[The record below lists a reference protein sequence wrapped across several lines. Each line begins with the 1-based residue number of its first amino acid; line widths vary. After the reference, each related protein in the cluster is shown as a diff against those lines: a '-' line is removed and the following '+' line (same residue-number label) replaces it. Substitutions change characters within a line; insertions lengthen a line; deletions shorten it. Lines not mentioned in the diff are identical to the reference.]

1 MVPSFRFFTSYAHA
15 DSSEDD
21 LLRSFYHDLAAELR
35 RTMGLPQQEFL
46 DAANIAS
53 GEDWRR
59 SLEGALGAAKCL
71 LAFYSPSYFN
81 SAECGKEVAAF
92 QERLQR
98 FRNAPG
104 NAGLASVSSLM
115 VGVLW
120 ENKFDISDRIPK
132 SLTDYQYGTPHF
144 QDAVRKDDLVVL
156 NKTIEVRKLEDRDG
170 LRKIMQL
177 KDATQN
183 YKEAYIEIVNRYAAH
198 IKAVTTQYDL
208 SNYAFTGNYLTLK
221 AAFPVQL
228 SAADAAAPTPA
239 TGARG
244 PKYVR
249 VLFIVGKRDSFV
261 GLNERTN
268 LDGYA
273 DDPQL
278 WQPFLP
284 DADDEIGPIVLGAVA
299 SEKMNAEIVSAA
311 TGLDAAMLDQIIDNA
326 GRDNKVM
333 VVVIDPWSVFIPTLQ
348 SVLKALDK
356 RRTAYG
362 SMFLC
367 WNEKDPDTAAKG
379 SKLQAQLEEAFENTT
394 QENASLLSEIA
405 FKSPQDLENQL
416 RAKITFIKNR
426 ILNRLA
432 RQGQVR
438 PLPPGTPLPSTPV
451 PVR

>member
-1 MVPSFRFFTSYAHA
+1 VPSFRFFTSYAHA

-21 LLRSFYHDLAAELR
+21 LLRTFYHDLAVELM

-53 GEDWRR
+53 GEDWRK
-59 SLEGALGAAKCL
+59 SLAGALGSAKCL

-92 QERLQR
+92 RTRLER
-98 FRNAPG
+98 FRNNPG

-132 SLTDYQYGTPHF
+132 SLTDYQYGVPHF
-144 QDAVRKDDLVVL
+144 QDAARKDDPAVL
-156 NKTIEVRKLEDRDG
+156 NNTVEVRRLESRDG

-177 KDATQN
+177 KEANQDYQQ
-183 YKEAYIEIVNRYAAH
+183 AYIEIVYRYAAH
-198 IKAVTTQYDL
+198 IKAATTQYDL
-208 SNYAFTGNYLTLK
+208 SNYAFTGDYRTAK
-221 AAFPVQL
+221 PEFPVQL
-228 SAADAAAPTPA
+228 SAAEAAVPTPT
-239 TGARG
+239 TGTRG

-249 VLFIVGKRDSFV
+249 VLFIVGKRDSFA
-261 GLNERTN
+261 GINDRTN
-268 LDGYA
+268 LEGYA

-284 DADDEIGPIVLGAVA
+284 DTDDEIGPIVLGAVA
-299 SEKMNAEIVSAA
+299 SEKMNAEIVSAS
-311 TGLDAAMLDQIIDNA
+311 TGLDAAMLDQIIENA
-326 GRDNKVM
+326 ARDNKVM
-333 VVVIDPWSVFIPTLQ
+333 VVIIDPWSVFIPTLQ
-348 SVLKALDK
+348 PVLKALDR

-367 WNEKDPDTAAKG
+367 WNEKDPDTAGKA
-379 SKLQAQLEEAFENTT
+379 SELQSQLEEAFENTT
-394 QENASLLSEIA
+394 QENTSLLSEIA
-405 FKSPQDLENQL
+405 FKSSQDLENQL
-416 RAKITFIKNR
+416 RSKITFIKSR
-426 ILNRLA
+426 IINRLA

>member
-1 MVPSFRFFTSYAHA
+1 MSAFRFFTSYAHA

-21 LLRSFYHDLAAELR
+21 LLRTFYADLALELR
-35 RTMGLPQQEFL
+35 RTTGAHEDEFL

-53 GEDWRR
+53 GEDWRKSLASALR
-59 SLEGALGAAKCL
+59 SARCL

-92 QERLQR
+92 QERLEK

-104 NAGLASVSSLM
+104 NAALEKVSSLM

-120 ENKFDISDRIPK
+120 ENKFDVSDRIPK
-132 SLTDYQYGTPHF
+132 SLTDYQYGVPHF
-144 QDAVRKDDLVVL
+144 QDDGRKQDRDALK
-156 NKTIEVRKLEDRDG
+156 KTAEVQKMEVRDG

-177 KDATQN
+177 KEAN
-183 YKEAYIEIVNRYAAH
+183 PEYKQAYIEIVSRYAAH
-198 IKAVTTQYDL
+198 IKAATMQYDL
-208 SNYAFTGNYLTLK
+208 SNHAFAGDYRTLK
-221 AAFPVQL
+221 PAFPVHL
-228 SAADAAAPTPA
+228 SAAEAAVPTSS
-239 TGARG
+239 TGTRG

-249 VLFIVGKRDSFV
+249 VLFIVGRRESFA
-261 GLNERTN
+261 GLSERTN
-268 LDGYA
+268 LGGYA

-284 DADDEIGPIVLGAVA
+284 DAEDEIGPIVLGAVA

-311 TGLDAAMLDQIIDNA
+311 AGIDGAMLEQIIDNA
-326 GRDNKVM
+326 DRDNKVM
-333 VVVIDPWSVFIPTLQ
+333 AVIIDPWSVLVPTLK
-348 SVLKALDK
+348 SVLQALDK
-356 RRTAYG
+356 RKTAYG

-367 WNEKDPDTAAKG
+367 WNEKDPDTAAKA
-379 SKLQAQLEEAFENTT
+379 SKLQAQLEEAFDNTT

-438 PLPPGTPLPSTPV
+438 PLPPGTTLPNTPV

>member
-1 MVPSFRFFTSYAHA
+1 VVPSFHFFTSYAHA

-21 LLRSFYHDLAAELR
+21 LLRTFYHDIAVELR
-35 RTMGLPQQEFL
+35 RTMGLPPQEFL

-59 SLEGALGAAKCL
+59 SLAGALGSAKCL

-92 QERLQR
+92 QERLER
-98 FRNAPG
+98 FRNDPG
-104 NAGLASVSSLM
+104 NATIASVFSLM

-132 SLTDYQYGTPHF
+132 SLTDYQYGVPHF
-144 QDAVRKDDLVVL
+144 QDAARKDDPAVL
-156 NKTIEVRKLEDRDG
+156 NKTVEVRQLEVRDG

-177 KDATQN
+177 KAANQN
-183 YKEAYIEIVNRYAAH
+183 YQQAYIEIVNRYSAH
-198 IKAVTTQYDL
+198 IKAVTTQCDL
-208 SNYAFTGNYLTLK
+208 SNYPFTGDYRTLRPV
-221 AAFPVQL
+221 FPVHL
-228 SAADAAAPTPA
+228 SPAEAAVPTPA

-249 VLFIVGKRDSFV
+249 VLFIVGKRDSFA
-261 GLNERTN
+261 GLNDRRN
-268 LDGYA
+268 LEGYA

-299 SEKMNAEIVSAA
+299 SEKMNAEVVSAS
-311 TGLDAAMLDQIIDNA
+311 TGIDAAMLDQIIDNA
-326 GRDNKVM
+326 ARDNKVM
-333 VVVIDPWSVFIPTLQ
+333 VVIIDPWSVFIPTLQ
-348 SVLKALDK
+348 SVLKALDR

-367 WNEKDPDTAAKG
+367 WNEKDPDTTAKA
-379 SKLQAQLEEAFENTT
+379 SKLQAQLEETFENTT
-394 QENASLLSEIA
+394 QENTSLLSEIT
-405 FKSPQDLENQL
+405 FKSLQDLESQL
-416 RAKITFIKNR
+416 RAKIIFIKNR
-426 ILNRLA
+426 ILDRLA

-438 PLPPGTPLPSTPV
+438 PLPPGTPLPSTQV

>member
-1 MVPSFRFFTSYAHA
+1 MPSFRFFTSYAHA

-21 LLRSFYHDLAAELR
+21 LLRSFYHDLAVELG

-59 SLEGALGAAKCL
+59 SLEGALGSAKCL

-98 FRNAPG
+98 FRNDTG
-104 NAGLASVSSLM
+104 NAGVSSLM

-132 SLTDYQYGTPHF
+132 SLTDYQYGVPHF
-144 QDAVRKDDLVVL
+144 QDAVRKDNLAVL
-156 NKTIEVRKLEDRDG
+156 NKTVEVRQLEDRDG

-177 KDATQN
+177 KDANQTYQQ
-183 YKEAYIEIVNRYAAH
+183 AYIEIVNRYAAH
-198 IKAVTTQYDL
+198 IKAVTTNYDL
-208 SNYAFTGNYLTLK
+208 SNYAFTGDYRTLK
-221 AAFPVQL
+221 AAFPVLL
-228 SAADAAAPTPA
+228 SAAEAAVPTPA

-249 VLFIVGKRDSFV
+249 VLFIVGKRDSFA
-261 GLNERTN
+261 GLNDRTN

-299 SEKMNAEIVSAA
+299 SEKMNAEIVSPS
-311 TGLDAAMLDQIIDNA
+311 TGLDAAMLEQIIDNA
-326 GRDNKVM
+326 ARDNKVM
-333 VVVIDPWSVFIPTLQ
+333 VVIIDPWSVFIPTLQ
-348 SVLKALDK
+348 SVLKALDR

-362 SMFLC
+362 SIFLC

-379 SKLQAQLEEAFENTT
+379 SKLQAQLEEAFENST

-405 FKSPQDLENQL
+405 FKSLQDLENQL
-416 RAKITFIKNR
+416 RAKITFIKSR